1 MMSDYQAISCDLH
14 SRYELMIMR
23 RQRLRV
29 SGRSD
34 RGEERDLEVLPLDIV
49 SRSGEEFLLV
59 ETREGE
65 RLEFR
70 LDRIGAVVPLNELS

>member
-1 MMSDYQAISCDLH
+1 MSDYRAISCDQH
-14 SRYELMIMR
+14 SQYELMIMR

-34 RGEERDLEVLPLDIV
+34 RGEERDLEVLPLDLI
-49 SRSGEEFLLV
+49 SRAGEEFLLV

-70 LDRIGAVVPLNELS
+70 LDRLSEAHPT

>member
-1 MMSDYQAISCDLH
+1 MSDYRAISCDLH
-14 SRYELMIMR
+14 SQYELMIMR

-34 RGEERDLEVLPLDIV
+34 RGEERDLEVLPLDLI
-49 SRSGEEFLLV
+49 SRAGEEFLLV
-59 ETREGE
+59 ETEGGE

-70 LDRIGAVVPLNELS
+70 LDRLSKAHPA

>member
-1 MMSDYQAISCDLH
+1 MMSDYRAISCDLH

-23 RQRLRV
+23 RARLRV
-29 SGRSD
+29 SGISN
-34 RGEERDLEVLPLDIV
+34 RGEERDLEVLPLDLV

-59 ETREGE
+59 QTEAGE

-70 LDRIGAVVPLNELS
+70 LDRLTGVRPIQP